1 MANLVDIFTQSS
13 GLKGETTVLSTSEDL
28 PKDKPSLFDSLLKT
42 SIEDIENSSAQ
53 NTNSKIVS
61 QNITSNLEKSP
72 LDAEV
77 IEVNTKLIDEGLD
90 SEAINL
96 DENSNSEE
104 VIKDLSKNITNELN
118 KDNTKKDE
126 IKEPTKNIQNSI
138 SSKNSLLDRLVLE
151 VKNSN
156 LEQVPKVE
164 QILSEPLEN
173 VDIVNSDKSFIKSLD
188 KVIEG
193 LKNQNNLE
201 QKLDSE
207 KIIISKDDKL
217 VEIIKEQEIL
227 IEDINGNSLKMEI
240 NSKDELKSALDEI
253 MSRLSVIEQYST
265 EKKEDEKPKEDKPKE
280 QEILIEDI
288 NGNNLQ
294 IKDDNSQNLDD
305 VTLET
310 TQNLSQIIVNSED
323 RQNIENQIET
333 SVVLKDGL
341 NFENILIV
349 EDEVAN
355 SDAIKNETV
364 KNENNLNSQNILI
377 VENEVVKTENNTK
390 VDQKLSLMDQLIQT
404 NSKKDITTKIE
415 ESATSN
421 PQSVEQINKNSKDV
435 ASNIFLAEQ
444 KNSLNNQLLF
454 NKNEAVN
461 ILKNASSIE
470 DIEKS
475 ANILDLDAN
484 NLEVE
489 QNISSESLNDLSVDE
504 KEILDRKNILNSI
517 LNEKN
522 IRSVDVRNL
531 ITNSIEAS
539 KALLEDTINIL
550 DDKILDIQPNLV
562 NSIQSRIVGAK
573 QQMASMMSDV
583 ARQMYENYKPPV
595 TVFRMNLN
603 PGDLGTISVL
613 MKQDKSSGL
622 TINMSVSNIATL
634 ELLMENQNMLRNSL
648 AKTFNDSAN
657 FNLDFSKGEGGQ
669 SQGDSS
675 SNQNQRDKR
684 DSNTQEILRLKKEN
698 KDYEEKN
705 DYM

>member
-173 VDIVNSDKSFIKSLD
+173 VDIENNDKTFIKSLD

-227 IEDINGNSLKMEI
+227 IEDINGN
-240 NSKDELKSALDEI
+240 
-253 MSRLSVIEQYST
+253 
-265 EKKEDEKPKEDKPKE
+265 
-280 QEILIEDI
+280 
-288 NGNNLQ
+288 NLQ
-294 IKDDNSQNLDD
+294 IKDDNSQNLDE

-333 SVVLKDGL
+333 STVLKDSL

-684 DSNTQEILRLKKEN
+684 DSNTQDILKLKKEN

>member
-61 QNITSNLEKSP
+61 QNITSNLEKSS

-77 IEVNTKLIDEGLD
+77 VEVNTKLIDEGLD
-90 SEAINL
+90 SQAINL

-207 KIIISKDDKL
+207 KIIISQDDKL
-217 VEIIKEQEIL
+217 VEII
-227 IEDINGNSLKMEI
+227 
-240 NSKDELKSALDEI
+240 
-253 MSRLSVIEQYST
+253 
-265 EKKEDEKPKEDKPKE
+265 KE

-294 IKDDNSQNLDD
+294 IKDDNSQNLDE

-333 SVVLKDGL
+333 STVLKDSL

-421 PQSVEQINKNSKDV
+421 PQSVEQINKNSKEV

-657 FNLDFSKGEGGQ
+657 FNLDFSKGEDGQ

-684 DSNTQEILRLKKEN
+684 DSNTQDILKLKKEN

>member
-90 SEAINL
+90 SQAINL

-138 SSKNSLLDRLVLE
+138 SSNNSLLDRLALE

-164 QILSEPLEN
+164 QILSEPLKNLEN
-173 VDIVNSDKSFIKSLD
+173 VDIENNDKTFIKSLD

-193 LKNQNNLE
+193 LKSQNNSE
-201 QKLDSE
+201 EKLDSE
-207 KIIISKDDKL
+207 KIIISQDDKL

-227 IEDINGNSLKMEI
+227 IEDINGN
-240 NSKDELKSALDEI
+240 
-253 MSRLSVIEQYST
+253 
-265 EKKEDEKPKEDKPKE
+265 
-280 QEILIEDI
+280 
-288 NGNNLQ
+288 NLQ
-294 IKDDNSQNLDD
+294 IKDENSQNLDD
-305 VTLET
+305 VNLET

-323 RQNIENQIET
+323 RQNVENQIET
-333 SVVLKDGL
+333 SIVLKDSL

-415 ESATSN
+415 ESTTSN

-522 IRSVDVRNL
+522 IRSIDVRNL

-622 TINMSVSNIATL
+622 TINMSVSNITTL

-684 DSNTQEILRLKKEN
+684 DSNTQEILKLKKEN

>member
-1 MANLVDIFTQSS
+1 MANLVDIFTQTS

-72 LDAEV
+72 LDGEV
-77 IEVNTKLIDEGLD
+77 LEIDTKLSG
-90 SEAINL
+90 EAIEFETINL

-104 VIKDLSKNITNELN
+104 VIKDLSKNVTNDLN
-118 KDNTKKDE
+118 NDNTKKDE
-126 IKEPTKNIQNSI
+126 AKEPVKNIQNSL

-156 LEQVPKVE
+156 LEQVSKGE
-164 QILSEPLEN
+164 QILSEPLKNLEN
-173 VDIVNSDKSFIKSLD
+173 VDIESNDKTFIKSLD
-188 KVIEG
+188 EVIED
-193 LKNQNNLE
+193 LKSQNNLE
-201 QKLDSE
+201 EKLDSS
-207 KIIISKDDKL
+207 KIVISKDDKS
-217 VEIIKEQEIL
+217 VEIIKEQEVL
-227 IEDINGNSLKMEI
+227 VKDINGNSL
-240 NSKDELKSALDEI
+240 
-253 MSRLSVIEQYST
+253 
-265 EKKEDEKPKEDKPKE
+265 
-280 QEILIEDI
+280 
-288 NGNNLQ
+288 Q
-294 IKDDNSQNLDD
+294 IKDENTKVVELVTSEKTQD
-305 VTLET
+305 V
-310 TQNLSQIIVNSED
+310 SQIIVN
-323 RQNIENQIET
+323 IENTQELENKIQT
-333 SVVLKDGL
+333 STILKDSL
-341 NFENILIV
+341 NSENILIV
-349 EDEVAN
+349 QDEIVN
-355 SDAIKNETV
+355 DEAIKNEV
-364 KNENNLNSQNILI
+364 IKNENKVISENVLI
-377 VENEVVKTENNTK
+377 IQDEAIKSEDVKINNNTK
-390 VDQKLSLMDQLIQT
+390 VEQKLSLMDQLIQS
-404 NSKKDITTKIE
+404 NSKKDITAKIE
-415 ESATSN
+415 EAVSLN
-421 PQSVEQINKNSKDV
+421 PQSIEQTNKNSKEL
-435 ASNIFLAEQ
+435 ASNIFLADQ

-454 NKNEAVN
+454 NKNEAIN
-461 ILKNASSIE
+461 ILKNASGIE

-475 ANILDLDAN
+475 ANILDLNAN

-489 QNISSESLNDLSVDE
+489 QNISSENLTDLSVDE

-517 LNEKN
+517 LNEKDV
-522 IRSVDVRNL
+522 RSVDVRNL

-539 KALLEDTINIL
+539 KALLEDTINIV
-550 DDKILDIQPNLV
+550 DDKVLDIQSNLV

-648 AKTFNDSAN
+648 AKTFNDNAN

-675 SNQNQRDKR
+675 SNQNQKDKR

>member
-1 MANLVDIFTQSS
+1 MANLVDIFTQTS

-42 SIEDIENSSAQ
+42 SIEDIENSSTQ

-61 QNITSNLEKSP
+61 QNSTSNLEKSP
-72 LDAEV
+72 LDGEV
-77 IEVNTKLIDEGLD
+77 LEIDTKLSG
-90 SEAINL
+90 EAIEFETINL

-104 VIKDLSKNITNELN
+104 VIKDLSKNVTNDLN
-118 KDNTKKDE
+118 NDNTKKDE
-126 IKEPTKNIQNSI
+126 AKEPVKNIQNSL

-156 LEQVPKVE
+156 LEQVSKGE
-164 QILSEPLEN
+164 QILSEPLKNLEN
-173 VDIVNSDKSFIKSLD
+173 VDIESNDKTFIKSLD
-188 KVIEG
+188 EVIED
-193 LKNQNNLE
+193 LKSQNNLE
-201 QKLDSE
+201 EKLDSS
-207 KIIISKDDKL
+207 KIVISKDDKS
-217 VEIIKEQEIL
+217 VEIIKEQEVL
-227 IEDINGNSLKMEI
+227 VKDINGNSL
-240 NSKDELKSALDEI
+240 
-253 MSRLSVIEQYST
+253 
-265 EKKEDEKPKEDKPKE
+265 
-280 QEILIEDI
+280 
-288 NGNNLQ
+288 Q
-294 IKDDNSQNLDD
+294 IKDENTKVVELVTSEKTQD
-305 VTLET
+305 V
-310 TQNLSQIIVNSED
+310 SQIIVN
-323 RQNIENQIET
+323 IENTQELENKIQT
-333 SVVLKDGL
+333 STILKDSL
-341 NFENILIV
+341 NSENILIV
-349 EDEVAN
+349 QDEIVN
-355 SDAIKNETV
+355 DEAIKNEV
-364 KNENNLNSQNILI
+364 IKNENKVISENVLI
-377 VENEVVKTENNTK
+377 IQDEAIKSEDVKINNNTK
-390 VDQKLSLMDQLIQT
+390 VEQKLSLMDQLIQT

-415 ESATSN
+415 EAVSLN
-421 PQSVEQINKNSKDV
+421 PQSIEQTNKNSKEL
-435 ASNIFLAEQ
+435 ASNIFLADQ

-454 NKNEAVN
+454 NKNEAIN
-461 ILKNASSIE
+461 ILKNASGIE

-475 ANILDLDAN
+475 ANILDLNAN

-517 LNEKN
+517 LNEKDV
-522 IRSVDVRNL
+522 RSVDVRNL

-539 KALLEDTINIL
+539 KALLEDTINIV
-550 DDKILDIQPNLV
+550 DDKVLDIQPNLV

-648 AKTFNDSAN
+648 AKTFNDNAN

-675 SNQNQRDKR
+675 SNQNQKDKR

>member
-104 VIKDLSKNITNELN
+104 VIKDLSKNITNELS

-227 IEDINGNSLKMEI
+227 IEDIS
-240 NSKDELKSALDEI
+240 
-253 MSRLSVIEQYST
+253 
-265 EKKEDEKPKEDKPKE
+265 
-280 QEILIEDI
+280 
-288 NGNNLQ
+288 GNNLQ
-294 IKDDNSQNLDD
+294 IKDENIQNLDD
-305 VTLET
+305 VNLET

-323 RQNIENQIET
+323 RQNVENQIET
-333 SVVLKDGL
+333 SIVLKDSL

-461 ILKNASSIE
+461 ILKNASTIE

>member
-61 QNITSNLEKSP
+61 QNIASNLEKSS

-90 SEAINL
+90 SQAINL
-96 DENSNSEE
+96 DENSNTNSEE

-173 VDIVNSDKSFIKSLD
+173 VDILSSDKSFIKSLD

-207 KIIISKDDKL
+207 KIIISQDDKL

-227 IEDINGNSLKMEI
+227 IEDINGN
-240 NSKDELKSALDEI
+240 
-253 MSRLSVIEQYST
+253 
-265 EKKEDEKPKEDKPKE
+265 
-280 QEILIEDI
+280 
-288 NGNNLQ
+288 NLQ
-294 IKDDNSQNLDD
+294 IKDENSQNLDD
-305 VTLET
+305 LTLET

-333 SVVLKDGL
+333 STVLKDSL

-349 EDEVAN
+349 EDEVVK
-355 SDAIKNETV
+355 SDVIKNETV

-421 PQSVEQINKNSKDV
+421 PQSVEQINKNSKEV

-444 KNSLNNQLLF
+444 KNILNNQLLF

-684 DSNTQEILRLKKEN
+684 DSNTQEILKLKKEN

>member
-13 GLKGETTVLSTSEDL
+13 GLKGEATVLSTSEDL

-61 QNITSNLEKSP
+61 QNITSNLEKSS

-227 IEDINGNSLKMEI
+227 IEDINGN
-240 NSKDELKSALDEI
+240 
-253 MSRLSVIEQYST
+253 
-265 EKKEDEKPKEDKPKE
+265 
-280 QEILIEDI
+280 
-288 NGNNLQ
+288 NLQ
-294 IKDDNSQNLDD
+294 IKDENSQNLDD
-305 VTLET
+305 LTLET

-333 SVVLKDGL
+333 STVLKDSL

-415 ESATSN
+415 ESTTSN

-684 DSNTQEILRLKKEN
+684 DSNTQEILKLKKEN

>member
-61 QNITSNLEKSP
+61 QNITSNLEKSS

-207 KIIISKDDKL
+207 KIIISQDDKL

-227 IEDINGNSLKMEI
+227 IEDINGN
-240 NSKDELKSALDEI
+240 
-253 MSRLSVIEQYST
+253 
-265 EKKEDEKPKEDKPKE
+265 
-280 QEILIEDI
+280 
-288 NGNNLQ
+288 NLQ
-294 IKDDNSQNLDD
+294 IKDENSQNLDD

-333 SVVLKDGL
+333 STVLKDSL

-684 DSNTQEILRLKKEN
+684 DSNTQEILKLKKEN

>member
-1 MANLVDIFTQSS
+1 MANLVDIFTQTS

-42 SIEDIENSSAQ
+42 SIEDIENSSTQ

-61 QNITSNLEKSP
+61 QNSTSNLEKSP
-72 LDAEV
+72 LDGEV
-77 IEVNTKLIDEGLD
+77 LEIDTKLSG
-90 SEAINL
+90 EAIEFETINL

-104 VIKDLSKNITNELN
+104 VIKDLSKNVTNDLN
-118 KDNTKKDE
+118 NDNTKKDE
-126 IKEPTKNIQNSI
+126 AKEPVKNIQNSL

-156 LEQVPKVE
+156 LEQVSKGE
-164 QILSEPLEN
+164 QILSEPLKNLEN
-173 VDIVNSDKSFIKSLD
+173 VDIESNDKTFIKSLD
-188 KVIEG
+188 EVIED
-193 LKNQNNLE
+193 LKSQNNLE
-201 QKLDSE
+201 EKLDSS
-207 KIIISKDDKL
+207 KIVISKDDKS
-217 VEIIKEQEIL
+217 VEIIKEQEVL
-227 IEDINGNSLKMEI
+227 VKDINGNSL
-240 NSKDELKSALDEI
+240 
-253 MSRLSVIEQYST
+253 
-265 EKKEDEKPKEDKPKE
+265 
-280 QEILIEDI
+280 
-288 NGNNLQ
+288 Q
-294 IKDDNSQNLDD
+294 IKDENTKVVELVTSEKTQD
-305 VTLET
+305 V
-310 TQNLSQIIVNSED
+310 SQIIVN
-323 RQNIENQIET
+323 IENTQELENKIQT
-333 SVVLKDGL
+333 STILKDSL
-341 NFENILIV
+341 NSENILIV
-349 EDEVAN
+349 QDEIVN
-355 SDAIKNETV
+355 DEAIKNEV
-364 KNENNLNSQNILI
+364 IKNENKVISENVLI
-377 VENEVVKTENNTK
+377 IQDEAIKSEDVKINNNTK
-390 VDQKLSLMDQLIQT
+390 VEQKLSLMDQLIQS
-404 NSKKDITTKIE
+404 NSKKDITAKIE
-415 ESATSN
+415 EAVSLN
-421 PQSVEQINKNSKDV
+421 PQSIEQTNKNSKEL
-435 ASNIFLAEQ
+435 ASNIFLADQ

-454 NKNEAVN
+454 NKNEAIN
-461 ILKNASSIE
+461 ILKNASGIE

-475 ANILDLDAN
+475 ANILDLNAN

-489 QNISSESLNDLSVDE
+489 QNISSENLTDLSVDE

-517 LNEKN
+517 LNEKDV
-522 IRSVDVRNL
+522 RSVDVRNL

-539 KALLEDTINIL
+539 KALLEDTINIV
-550 DDKILDIQPNLV
+550 DDKVLDIQSNLV

-648 AKTFNDSAN
+648 AKTFNDNAN
-657 FNLDFSKGEGGQ
+657 FNLDFSKREGGQ

-675 SNQNQRDKR
+675 SNQNQKDKR

>member
-1 MANLVDIFTQSS
+1 MANLVDIFTQTS
-13 GLKGETTVLSTSEDL
+13 GLKGEATVLSTSEDL

-138 SSKNSLLDRLVLE
+138 SSKNPLLDRLVLE

-156 LEQVPKVE
+156 LEQVPK
-164 QILSEPLEN
+164 
-173 VDIVNSDKSFIKSLD
+173 
-188 KVIEG
+188 
-193 LKNQNNLE
+193 
-201 QKLDSE
+201 
-207 KIIISKDDKL
+207 DDKL

-227 IEDINGNSLKMEI
+227 
-240 NSKDELKSALDEI
+240 
-253 MSRLSVIEQYST
+253 V
-265 EKKEDEKPKEDKPKE
+265 
-280 QEILIEDI
+280 EDI

-294 IKDDNSQNLDD
+294 IKDDNSQNLDE

-333 SVVLKDGL
+333 STVLKDSL

-684 DSNTQEILRLKKEN
+684 DSNTQEILRLKEEN

>member
-90 SEAINL
+90 SQAINL

-126 IKEPTKNIQNSI
+126 IKEPTKNIQNSMSI
-138 SSKNSLLDRLVLE
+138 KNSLLDRLVLE

-207 KIIISKDDKL
+207 KIIISQDDKL

-227 IEDINGNSLKMEI
+227 IEDINGN
-240 NSKDELKSALDEI
+240 
-253 MSRLSVIEQYST
+253 
-265 EKKEDEKPKEDKPKE
+265 
-280 QEILIEDI
+280 
-288 NGNNLQ
+288 NLQ
-294 IKDDNSQNLDD
+294 IKDENSQNLDD
-305 VTLET
+305 VNLET

-333 SVVLKDGL
+333 STVLKDSL

-349 EDEVAN
+349 ENEVVN

-461 ILKNASSIE
+461 ILKNASTIE

>member
-1 MANLVDIFTQSS
+1 MANLVDIFTQTS

-42 SIEDIENSSAQ
+42 SIEDIENSSTQ

-61 QNITSNLEKSP
+61 QNSTSNLEKSP
-72 LDAEV
+72 LDGEV
-77 IEVNTKLIDEGLD
+77 LEIDTKLSG
-90 SEAINL
+90 EAIEFETINL

-104 VIKDLSKNITNELN
+104 VIKDLSKNVTNDLN
-118 KDNTKKDE
+118 NDNTKKDE
-126 IKEPTKNIQNSI
+126 AKEPVKNIQNSL

-156 LEQVPKVE
+156 LEQVSKGE
-164 QILSEPLEN
+164 QILSEPLKNLEN
-173 VDIVNSDKSFIKSLD
+173 VDIESNDKTFIKSLD
-188 KVIEG
+188 EVIED
-193 LKNQNNLE
+193 LKSQNNLE
-201 QKLDSE
+201 EKLDSE
-207 KIIISKDDKL
+207 KIIISKDDKS
-217 VEIIKEQEIL
+217 VEIIKEQEVL
-227 IEDINGNSLKMEI
+227 AKDINGNSL
-240 NSKDELKSALDEI
+240 
-253 MSRLSVIEQYST
+253 
-265 EKKEDEKPKEDKPKE
+265 
-280 QEILIEDI
+280 
-288 NGNNLQ
+288 Q
-294 IKDDNSQNLDD
+294 IKDENTKVVELVTSEKTQD
-305 VTLET
+305 V
-310 TQNLSQIIVNSED
+310 SQIIVN
-323 RQNIENQIET
+323 IENTQELENKIQT
-333 SVVLKDGL
+333 STILKDSL
-341 NFENILIV
+341 NSENILIV
-349 EDEVAN
+349 QDEIVN
-355 SDAIKNETV
+355 DEAIKNEV
-364 KNENNLNSQNILI
+364 IKNENKVISENVLI
-377 VENEVVKTENNTK
+377 IQDEAIKSEDVKINNNTK
-390 VDQKLSLMDQLIQT
+390 VEQKLSLMDQLIQT

-415 ESATSN
+415 EAVSLN
-421 PQSVEQINKNSKDV
+421 PQSIEQTNKNSTDV

-475 ANILDLDAN
+475 ANILDLNAN

-517 LNEKN
+517 LNEKDV
-522 IRSVDVRNL
+522 RSVDVRNL

-539 KALLEDTINIL
+539 KALLEDTINIV
-550 DDKILDIQPNLV
+550 DDKVLDIQSNLV

-675 SNQNQRDKR
+675 SNQNQKDKR

>member
-61 QNITSNLEKSP
+61 QNITSNLEKSS

-104 VIKDLSKNITNELN
+104 VIKDLSKNITNELS

-227 IEDINGNSLKMEI
+227 IEDINGN
-240 NSKDELKSALDEI
+240 
-253 MSRLSVIEQYST
+253 
-265 EKKEDEKPKEDKPKE
+265 
-280 QEILIEDI
+280 
-288 NGNNLQ
+288 NLQ
-294 IKDDNSQNLDD
+294 IKDENSQNLDD
-305 VTLET
+305 VNLET

-333 SVVLKDGL
+333 STVLKDSL

-684 DSNTQEILRLKKEN
+684 DSNTQEILKLKKEN

>member
-1 MANLVDIFTQSS
+1 MANLVDIFTQTS

-72 LDAEV
+72 LDGEV
-77 IEVNTKLIDEGLD
+77 LEIDTKLSG
-90 SEAINL
+90 EAIEFETINL

-104 VIKDLSKNITNELN
+104 VIKDLSKNVTNDLN
-118 KDNTKKDE
+118 NDNTKKDE
-126 IKEPTKNIQNSI
+126 AKEPVKNIQNSL

-156 LEQVPKVE
+156 LEQVSKGE
-164 QILSEPLEN
+164 QILSEPLKNLEN
-173 VDIVNSDKSFIKSLD
+173 VDIESNDKTFIKSLD
-188 KVIEG
+188 EVIED
-193 LKNQNNLE
+193 LKSQNNLE
-201 QKLDSE
+201 EKLDSS
-207 KIIISKDDKL
+207 KIVISKDDKS
-217 VEIIKEQEIL
+217 VEIIKEQEVL
-227 IEDINGNSLKMEI
+227 VKDINGNSL
-240 NSKDELKSALDEI
+240 
-253 MSRLSVIEQYST
+253 
-265 EKKEDEKPKEDKPKE
+265 
-280 QEILIEDI
+280 
-288 NGNNLQ
+288 Q
-294 IKDDNSQNLDD
+294 IKDENTKVVELVTSEKTQD
-305 VTLET
+305 V
-310 TQNLSQIIVNSED
+310 SQIIVN
-323 RQNIENQIET
+323 IENTQELENKIQT
-333 SVVLKDGL
+333 STILKDSL
-341 NFENILIV
+341 NSENILIV
-349 EDEVAN
+349 QDEIVN
-355 SDAIKNETV
+355 DEAIKNEV
-364 KNENNLNSQNILI
+364 IKNENKVISENVLI
-377 VENEVVKTENNTK
+377 IQDEAIKSEDVKINNNTK
-390 VDQKLSLMDQLIQT
+390 VEQKLSLMDQLIQS
-404 NSKKDITTKIE
+404 NSKKDITAKIE
-415 ESATSN
+415 EAVSLN
-421 PQSVEQINKNSKDV
+421 PQSIEQTNKNSKEL
-435 ASNIFLAEQ
+435 ASNIFLADQ

-454 NKNEAVN
+454 NKNEAIN
-461 ILKNASSIE
+461 ILKNASGIE

-475 ANILDLDAN
+475 ANILDLNAN

-489 QNISSESLNDLSVDE
+489 QNISSENLTDLSVDE

-517 LNEKN
+517 LNEKDV
-522 IRSVDVRNL
+522 RSVDVRNL

-550 DDKILDIQPNLV
+550 DDKILDIQPNLL

-648 AKTFNDSAN
+648 AKTFNDNAN
-657 FNLDFSKGEGGQ
+657 FNLDFSKGEGCQ

-684 DSNTQEILRLKKEN
+684 DSNTQEILKLKKEN

>member
-227 IEDINGNSLKMEI
+227 IEDINGN
-240 NSKDELKSALDEI
+240 
-253 MSRLSVIEQYST
+253 
-265 EKKEDEKPKEDKPKE
+265 
-280 QEILIEDI
+280 
-288 NGNNLQ
+288 NLQ
-294 IKDDNSQNLDD
+294 IKDENSQNLDD

-323 RQNIENQIET
+323 IQNVENQIET
-333 SVVLKDGL
+333 STVLKDSL

-461 ILKNASSIE
+461 ILKNASTIE

-684 DSNTQEILRLKKEN
+684 DSNTQDILKLKKEN

>member
-42 SIEDIENSSAQ
+42 SIEDIENSSVQ

-61 QNITSNLEKSP
+61 QNITSNLEKSS
-72 LDAEV
+72 LDGEV
-77 IEVNTKLIDEGLD
+77 IEVNTKLIDEALD
-90 SEAINL
+90 SEAITS
-96 DENSNSEE
+96 DENLNSEE
-104 VIKDLSKNITNELN
+104 FIKDLSKNVTNELN
-118 KDNTKKDE
+118 IDNTKKDE
-126 IKEPTKNIQNSI
+126 IEEPTKNIQNSI

-164 QILSEPLEN
+164 QILSEPLGN
-173 VDIVNSDKSFIKSLD
+173 ADILSTDKSFIKSLD

-227 IEDINGNSLKMEI
+227 IEDINGN
-240 NSKDELKSALDEI
+240 
-253 MSRLSVIEQYST
+253 
-265 EKKEDEKPKEDKPKE
+265 
-280 QEILIEDI
+280 
-288 NGNNLQ
+288 NLQ
-294 IKDDNSQNLDD
+294 IKDENSQNLDD

-310 TQNLSQIIVNSED
+310 AQNLSQIIVNSED

-333 SVVLKDGL
+333 STVLKDGL

-364 KNENNLNSQNILI
+364 KKENSLNSENILI

-421 PQSVEQINKNSKDV
+421 PQSVEQINKNSKEV

-489 QNISSESLNDLSVDE
+489 QNISSESLNDLSIDE
-504 KEILDRKNILNSI
+504 KEILDRKNMLNSI

-550 DDKILDIQPNLV
+550 DDKILDIQPNFV

-613 MKQDKSSGL
+613 IKQDKSSGL

>member
-42 SIEDIENSSAQ
+42 SIEDIENSSTQ

-61 QNITSNLEKSP
+61 QNSTSNLEKSP
-72 LDAEV
+72 LDGEV
-77 IEVNTKLIDEGLD
+77 LEIDTKLSG
-90 SEAINL
+90 EAIEFETINL

-104 VIKDLSKNITNELN
+104 VIKDLSKNVTNDLN
-118 KDNTKKDE
+118 NDNTKKDE
-126 IKEPTKNIQNSI
+126 AKEPVKNIQNSL

-156 LEQVPKVE
+156 LEQVSKGE
-164 QILSEPLEN
+164 QILSEPLKNLEN
-173 VDIVNSDKSFIKSLD
+173 VDIESNDKTFIKSLD
-188 KVIEG
+188 EVIED
-193 LKNQNNLE
+193 LKSQNNLE
-201 QKLDSE
+201 EKLDSE
-207 KIIISKDDKL
+207 KIIISKDDKS
-217 VEIIKEQEIL
+217 VEIIKEQEVL
-227 IEDINGNSLKMEI
+227 VK
-240 NSKDELKSALDEI
+240 
-253 MSRLSVIEQYST
+253 
-265 EKKEDEKPKEDKPKE
+265 
-280 QEILIEDI
+280 DI

-294 IKDDNSQNLDD
+294 IKDENSQNLDD

-310 TQNLSQIIVNSED
+310 TQNLSQIVVNSED

-333 SVVLKDGL
+333 STVLKDSL

-355 SDAIKNETV
+355 SDAIKNEV
-364 KNENNLNSQNILI
+364 IKNENKVISENVLI
-377 VENEVVKTENNTK
+377 IQDEAIKSEDVKINNNTK

-415 ESATSN
+415 ESDTSN

-475 ANILDLDAN
+475 ANILDLDVN

-517 LNEKN
+517 LNEKDV
-522 IRSVDVRNL
+522 RSVDVRNL

>member
-1 MANLVDIFTQSS
+1 MANLVDIFTQTS

-42 SIEDIENSSAQ
+42 SIEDIENSSTQ

-61 QNITSNLEKSP
+61 QNSTSNLEKSP
-72 LDAEV
+72 LDGEV
-77 IEVNTKLIDEGLD
+77 LEIDTKLSG
-90 SEAINL
+90 EAIEFETINL

-104 VIKDLSKNITNELN
+104 VIKDLSKNVTNDLN
-118 KDNTKKDE
+118 NDNTKKDE
-126 IKEPTKNIQNSI
+126 AKEPVKNIQNSL

-156 LEQVPKVE
+156 LEQVSKGE
-164 QILSEPLEN
+164 QILSEPLKNLEN
-173 VDIVNSDKSFIKSLD
+173 VDIESNDKTFIKSLD
-188 KVIEG
+188 EVIED
-193 LKNQNNLE
+193 LKSQNNLE
-201 QKLDSE
+201 EKLDSS
-207 KIIISKDDKL
+207 KIVISKDDKS
-217 VEIIKEQEIL
+217 VEIIKEQEVL
-227 IEDINGNSLKMEI
+227 VKDINGNSL
-240 NSKDELKSALDEI
+240 
-253 MSRLSVIEQYST
+253 
-265 EKKEDEKPKEDKPKE
+265 
-280 QEILIEDI
+280 
-288 NGNNLQ
+288 Q
-294 IKDDNSQNLDD
+294 IKDENTKVVELVTSEKTQD
-305 VTLET
+305 V
-310 TQNLSQIIVNSED
+310 SQIIVN
-323 RQNIENQIET
+323 IENTQELENKIQT
-333 SVVLKDGL
+333 STILKDSL
-341 NFENILIV
+341 NSENILIV
-349 EDEVAN
+349 QDEIVN
-355 SDAIKNETV
+355 DEAIKNEV
-364 KNENNLNSQNILI
+364 IKNENKVISENVLI
-377 VENEVVKTENNTK
+377 IQDEAIKSEDVKINNNTK
-390 VDQKLSLMDQLIQT
+390 VEQKLSLMDQLIQS
-404 NSKKDITTKIE
+404 NSKKDITAKIE
-415 ESATSN
+415 EAVSLN
-421 PQSVEQINKNSKDV
+421 PQSIEQTNKNSKEL
-435 ASNIFLAEQ
+435 ASNIFLADQ

-517 LNEKN
+517 LNEKDV
-522 IRSVDVRNL
+522 RSVDVRNL

-539 KALLEDTINIL
+539 KALLEDTINIV
-550 DDKILDIQPNLV
+550 DDKVLDIQSNLV

-648 AKTFNDSAN
+648 AKTFNDNAN

-675 SNQNQRDKR
+675 SNQNQKDKR

>member
-1 MANLVDIFTQSS
+1 MANLVDIFTQTS

-42 SIEDIENSSAQ
+42 SIEDIENSSTQ

-61 QNITSNLEKSP
+61 QNSTSNLEKSP
-72 LDAEV
+72 LDGEV
-77 IEVNTKLIDEGLD
+77 LEIDTKLSG
-90 SEAINL
+90 EAIEFETINL

-104 VIKDLSKNITNELN
+104 VIKDLSKNVTNDLN
-118 KDNTKKDE
+118 NDNTKKDE
-126 IKEPTKNIQNSI
+126 AKEPVKNIQNSL

-156 LEQVPKVE
+156 LEQVSKGE
-164 QILSEPLEN
+164 QILSEPLKNLEN
-173 VDIVNSDKSFIKSLD
+173 VDIESNDKTFIKSLD
-188 KVIEG
+188 EVIED
-193 LKNQNNLE
+193 LKSQNNLE
-201 QKLDSE
+201 EKLDSS
-207 KIIISKDDKL
+207 KIVISKDDKS
-217 VEIIKEQEIL
+217 VEIIKEQEVL
-227 IEDINGNSLKMEI
+227 VKDINGNSL
-240 NSKDELKSALDEI
+240 
-253 MSRLSVIEQYST
+253 
-265 EKKEDEKPKEDKPKE
+265 
-280 QEILIEDI
+280 
-288 NGNNLQ
+288 Q
-294 IKDDNSQNLDD
+294 IKDENTKVVELVTSEKTQD
-305 VTLET
+305 V
-310 TQNLSQIIVNSED
+310 SQIIVN
-323 RQNIENQIET
+323 IENTQELENKIQT
-333 SVVLKDGL
+333 STILKDSL
-341 NFENILIV
+341 NSENILIV
-349 EDEVAN
+349 QDEIVN
-355 SDAIKNETV
+355 DEAIKNEV
-364 KNENNLNSQNILI
+364 IKNENKVISENVLI
-377 VENEVVKTENNTK
+377 IQDEAIKSEDVKINNNTK
-390 VDQKLSLMDQLIQT
+390 VEQKLSLMDQLIQT

-415 ESATSN
+415 EAVSLN
-421 PQSVEQINKNSKDV
+421 PQSIEQTNKNSKEL
-435 ASNIFLAEQ
+435 ASNIFLADQ

-517 LNEKN
+517 LNEKDV
-522 IRSVDVRNL
+522 RSVDVRNL

-539 KALLEDTINIL
+539 KALLEDTINIV
-550 DDKILDIQPNLV
+550 DDKVLDIQPNLV

>member
-156 LEQVPKVE
+156 LEQVSKGE
-164 QILSEPLEN
+164 QILSEPLKNLEN
-173 VDIVNSDKSFIKSLD
+173 VDIESNDKTFIKSLD

-193 LKNQNNLE
+193 LKSQNNSE
-201 QKLDSE
+201 EKLDNS
-207 KIIISKDDKL
+207 KIVISKDDKL

-227 IEDINGNSLKMEI
+227 
-240 NSKDELKSALDEI
+240 
-253 MSRLSVIEQYST
+253 V
-265 EKKEDEKPKEDKPKE
+265 
-280 QEILIEDI
+280 EDI

-294 IKDDNSQNLDD
+294 IKDENSQNFDD

-333 SVVLKDGL
+333 STVLKDSL

-377 VENEVVKTENNTK
+377 VENEVIKTENNTK
-390 VDQKLSLMDQLIQT
+390 VDQKSSLMDQLIQT
-404 NSKKDITTKIE
+404 NSKKDITAKIE
-415 ESATSN
+415 EAVSLN
-421 PQSVEQINKNSKDV
+421 PQSIEQTNKNSKEL
-435 ASNIFLAEQ
+435 ASNIFLADQ

-550 DDKILDIQPNLV
+550 DDKILDIQPHLV

-573 QQMASMMSDV
+573 QQMASMMSAV

-657 FNLDFSKGEGGQ
+657 FNLDFSKWEGGQ

-684 DSNTQEILRLKKEN
+684 DSNTQEILKLKKEN

>member
-173 VDIVNSDKSFIKSLD
+173 VDILSTDKSFIKSLD

-227 IEDINGNSLKMEI
+227 IEDINGN
-240 NSKDELKSALDEI
+240 
-253 MSRLSVIEQYST
+253 
-265 EKKEDEKPKEDKPKE
+265 
-280 QEILIEDI
+280 
-288 NGNNLQ
+288 NLQ
-294 IKDDNSQNLDD
+294 IKDENSQNLDD

-323 RQNIENQIET
+323 IQNVENQIET
-333 SVVLKDGL
+333 SVVLKDSL

-461 ILKNASSIE
+461 ILKNASTIE

-684 DSNTQEILRLKKEN
+684 DSNTQDILKLKKEN

>member
-1 MANLVDIFTQSS
+1 MANLVDIFTQTS

-42 SIEDIENSSAQ
+42 SIEDIENSSTQ

-61 QNITSNLEKSP
+61 QNSTSNLEKSP
-72 LDAEV
+72 LDGEV
-77 IEVNTKLIDEGLD
+77 LEIDTKLSG
-90 SEAINL
+90 EAIEFETINL

-104 VIKDLSKNITNELN
+104 VIKDLSKNVTNDLN
-118 KDNTKKDE
+118 NDNTKKDE
-126 IKEPTKNIQNSI
+126 AKEPVKNIQNSL

-156 LEQVPKVE
+156 LEQVSKGE
-164 QILSEPLEN
+164 QILSEPLKNLEN
-173 VDIVNSDKSFIKSLD
+173 VDIESNDKTFIKSLD
-188 KVIEG
+188 EVIED
-193 LKNQNNLE
+193 LKSQNNLE
-201 QKLDSE
+201 EKLDSS
-207 KIIISKDDKL
+207 KIVISKDDKS
-217 VEIIKEQEIL
+217 VEIIKEQEVL
-227 IEDINGNSLKMEI
+227 VKDINGNSL
-240 NSKDELKSALDEI
+240 
-253 MSRLSVIEQYST
+253 
-265 EKKEDEKPKEDKPKE
+265 
-280 QEILIEDI
+280 
-288 NGNNLQ
+288 Q
-294 IKDDNSQNLDD
+294 IKDENTKVVELVTSEKTQD
-305 VTLET
+305 V
-310 TQNLSQIIVNSED
+310 SQIIVN
-323 RQNIENQIET
+323 IENTQELENKIQT
-333 SVVLKDGL
+333 STILKDSL
-341 NFENILIV
+341 NSENILIV
-349 EDEVAN
+349 QDEIVN
-355 SDAIKNETV
+355 DEAIKNEV
-364 KNENNLNSQNILI
+364 IKNENKVISENVLI
-377 VENEVVKTENNTK
+377 IQDEAIKSEDVKINNNTK
-390 VDQKLSLMDQLIQT
+390 VEQKLSLMDQLIQT

-415 ESATSN
+415 EAVSLN
-421 PQSVEQINKNSKDV
+421 PQSIEQTNKNSKEL
-435 ASNIFLAEQ
+435 ASNIFLADQ

-454 NKNEAVN
+454 NKNEAIN
-461 ILKNASSIE
+461 ILKNASGIE

-475 ANILDLDAN
+475 ANILDLNAN

-489 QNISSESLNDLSVDE
+489 QNISSENLTDLSVDE

-517 LNEKN
+517 LNEKDV
-522 IRSVDVRNL
+522 RSVDVRNL

-550 DDKILDIQPNLV
+550 DDKVLDIQPNLV

-675 SNQNQRDKR
+675 SNQNQKDKR

>member
-227 IEDINGNSLKMEI
+227 IEDINGN
-240 NSKDELKSALDEI
+240 
-253 MSRLSVIEQYST
+253 
-265 EKKEDEKPKEDKPKE
+265 
-280 QEILIEDI
+280 
-288 NGNNLQ
+288 NLQ
-294 IKDDNSQNLDD
+294 IKDENSQNLDD

-333 SVVLKDGL
+333 STVLKDSL

-461 ILKNASSIE
+461 ILKNASTIE

>member
-227 IEDINGNSLKMEI
+227 IEDINGN
-240 NSKDELKSALDEI
+240 
-253 MSRLSVIEQYST
+253 
-265 EKKEDEKPKEDKPKE
+265 
-280 QEILIEDI
+280 
-288 NGNNLQ
+288 NLQ
-294 IKDDNSQNLDD
+294 IKDENSQNLDE

-333 SVVLKDGL
+333 STVLKDSL

-461 ILKNASSIE
+461 ILKNASTIE

-657 FNLDFSKGEGGQ
+657 FKLDFSKGEGGQ

-684 DSNTQEILRLKKEN
+684 DSNTQEILKLKKEN

>member
-1 MANLVDIFTQSS
+1 MANLVDIFTQTS

-42 SIEDIENSSAQ
+42 SIEDIENSSTQ

-61 QNITSNLEKSP
+61 QNSTSNSEKSP
-72 LDAEV
+72 LDGEV
-77 IEVNTKLIDEGLD
+77 LEIDTKLSG
-90 SEAINL
+90 EAIEFETINL

-104 VIKDLSKNITNELN
+104 VIKDLSKNVTNDLN
-118 KDNTKKDE
+118 NDNTKKDE
-126 IKEPTKNIQNSI
+126 AKEPVKNIQNSL

-156 LEQVPKVE
+156 LEQVSKGE
-164 QILSEPLEN
+164 QILSEPLKNLEN
-173 VDIVNSDKSFIKSLD
+173 VDIESNDKTFIKSLD
-188 KVIEG
+188 EVIE
-193 LKNQNNLE
+193 NTQELE
-201 QKLDSE
+201 N
-207 KIIISKDDKL
+207 KI
-217 VEIIKEQEIL
+217 QT
-227 IEDINGNSLKMEI
+227 
-240 NSKDELKSALDEI
+240 
-253 MSRLSVIEQYST
+253 ST
-265 EKKEDEKPKEDKPKE
+265 
-280 QEILIEDI
+280 I
-288 NGNNLQ
+288 
-294 IKDDNSQNLDD
+294 
-305 VTLET
+305 
-310 TQNLSQIIVNSED
+310 
-323 RQNIENQIET
+323 
-333 SVVLKDGL
+333 LKDSL
-341 NFENILIV
+341 NSENILIV
-349 EDEVAN
+349 QDEIVN
-355 SDAIKNETV
+355 DEAIKNEV
-364 KNENNLNSQNILI
+364 IKNENKVISENVLI
-377 VENEVVKTENNTK
+377 IQDEAIKSEDVKINNNTK
-390 VDQKLSLMDQLIQT
+390 VEQKLSLMDQLIQS
-404 NSKKDITTKIE
+404 NSKKDITAKIE
-415 ESATSN
+415 EAVSLN
-421 PQSVEQINKNSKDV
+421 PQSIEQTNKNSKEL
-435 ASNIFLAEQ
+435 ASNIFLADQ

-517 LNEKN
+517 LNEKDV
-522 IRSVDVRNL
+522 RSVDVRNL

-539 KALLEDTINIL
+539 KALLEDTINIV
-550 DDKILDIQPNLV
+550 DDKVLDIQSNLV

-648 AKTFNDSAN
+648 AKTFNDNAN

-675 SNQNQRDKR
+675 SNQNQKDKR

>member
-13 GLKGETTVLSTSEDL
+13 GLKGETIVLSTSEDL

-77 IEVNTKLIDEGLD
+77 IEVNTKLIDEAID

-96 DENSNSEE
+96 DENSNTNSEE
-104 VIKDLSKNITNELN
+104 VIKDLSKNVTNELS

-207 KIIISKDDKL
+207 KIIISQDDKL

-227 IEDINGNSLKMEI
+227 IEDINGN
-240 NSKDELKSALDEI
+240 
-253 MSRLSVIEQYST
+253 
-265 EKKEDEKPKEDKPKE
+265 
-280 QEILIEDI
+280 
-288 NGNNLQ
+288 NLQ
-294 IKDDNSQNLDD
+294 IKDENIQNLDD

-310 TQNLSQIIVNSED
+310 TQNLSQIILNSED
-323 RQNIENQIET
+323 IENQIET
-333 SVVLKDGL
+333 STVLKDGL

-364 KNENNLNSQNILI
+364 KNENKLNSENILI

-522 IRSVDVRNL
+522 IRSLDVRNL

-669 SQGDSS
+669 NQGDSS

>member
-53 NTNSKIVS
+53 NTNLKIVS
-61 QNITSNLEKSP
+61 QNITSNLEKSS

-193 LKNQNNLE
+193 LKNQNNSE
-201 QKLDSE
+201 EKLDNS
-207 KIIISKDDKL
+207 KIVISKDDKL

-227 IEDINGNSLKMEI
+227 IEDINGN
-240 NSKDELKSALDEI
+240 
-253 MSRLSVIEQYST
+253 
-265 EKKEDEKPKEDKPKE
+265 
-280 QEILIEDI
+280 
-288 NGNNLQ
+288 NLQ
-294 IKDDNSQNLDD
+294 IKDENSQNLDE

-310 TQNLSQIIVNSED
+310 TQNLSQIIVNSGD

-333 SVVLKDGL
+333 STVLKDGL

-349 EDEVAN
+349 EDEVVK

-364 KNENNLNSQNILI
+364 KTENKLNSQNILI

-404 NSKKDITTKIE
+404 NSKKDITAKIE

-421 PQSVEQINKNSKDV
+421 PQSIEQINKNSKEV

-684 DSNTQEILRLKKEN
+684 DSNTQEILKLKKEN

>member
-61 QNITSNLEKSP
+61 QNITSNLEKSS

-173 VDIVNSDKSFIKSLD
+173 VDIANSDKSFIKSLD

-227 IEDINGNSLKMEI
+227 IEDINGN
-240 NSKDELKSALDEI
+240 
-253 MSRLSVIEQYST
+253 
-265 EKKEDEKPKEDKPKE
+265 
-280 QEILIEDI
+280 
-288 NGNNLQ
+288 NLQ
-294 IKDDNSQNLDD
+294 IKDENSQNLDD

-333 SVVLKDGL
+333 STVLKDSL

-461 ILKNASSIE
+461 ILKNASTIE

-684 DSNTQEILRLKKEN
+684 DSNTQEILKLKKEN

>member
-1 MANLVDIFTQSS
+1 MANLVDIFTQTS

-42 SIEDIENSSAQ
+42 SIEDIENSSTQ

-61 QNITSNLEKSP
+61 QNSTSNLEKSP
-72 LDAEV
+72 LDGEV
-77 IEVNTKLIDEGLD
+77 LEIDTKLSG
-90 SEAINL
+90 EAIEFETINL

-104 VIKDLSKNITNELN
+104 VIKDLSKNVTNDLN
-118 KDNTKKDE
+118 NDNTKKDE
-126 IKEPTKNIQNSI
+126 AKEPVKNIQNSL

-156 LEQVPKVE
+156 LEQVSKGE
-164 QILSEPLEN
+164 QILSEPLKNLEN
-173 VDIVNSDKSFIKSLD
+173 VDIESNDKTFIKSLD
-188 KVIEG
+188 EVIED
-193 LKNQNNLE
+193 LKSQNNLE
-201 QKLDSE
+201 EKLDSS
-207 KIIISKDDKL
+207 KIVISKDDKS
-217 VEIIKEQEIL
+217 VEIIKEQEVL
-227 IEDINGNSLKMEI
+227 VKDINGNSL
-240 NSKDELKSALDEI
+240 
-253 MSRLSVIEQYST
+253 
-265 EKKEDEKPKEDKPKE
+265 
-280 QEILIEDI
+280 
-288 NGNNLQ
+288 Q
-294 IKDDNSQNLDD
+294 IKDENTKVVEL
-305 VTLET
+305 VTLEK
-310 TQNLSQIIVNSED
+310 TQDVSQIIVN
-323 RQNIENQIET
+323 IENTQELENKIQT
-333 SVVLKDGL
+333 STILKDSL
-341 NFENILIV
+341 NSENILIV
-349 EDEVAN
+349 QDEIVN
-355 SDAIKNETV
+355 DEAIKNEV
-364 KNENNLNSQNILI
+364 IKNENKVISENVLI
-377 VENEVVKTENNTK
+377 IQDEAIKSEDVKINNNTK
-390 VDQKLSLMDQLIQT
+390 VEQKLSLMDQLIQT

-415 ESATSN
+415 EAVSLN
-421 PQSVEQINKNSKDV
+421 PQSIEQTNKNSKEL
-435 ASNIFLAEQ
+435 ASNIFLADQ

-454 NKNEAVN
+454 NKNEAIN
-461 ILKNASSIE
+461 ILKNASGIE

-475 ANILDLDAN
+475 ANILDLNAN

-489 QNISSESLNDLSVDE
+489 QNISSENLTDLSVDE

-517 LNEKN
+517 LNEKDV
-522 IRSVDVRNL
+522 RSVDVRNL

-539 KALLEDTINIL
+539 KALLEDTINIV
-550 DDKILDIQPNLV
+550 DDKVLDIQPNLV

-648 AKTFNDSAN
+648 AKTFNDNAN

-675 SNQNQRDKR
+675 SNQNQKDKR

>member
-42 SIEDIENSSAQ
+42 SIEDIENSSTQ

-72 LDAEV
+72 LDGEV
-77 IEVNTKLIDEGLD
+77 LEIDTKLSG
-90 SEAINL
+90 EAIEFETINL

-104 VIKDLSKNITNELN
+104 VIKDLSKNVTNDLN
-118 KDNTKKDE
+118 NDNTKKDE
-126 IKEPTKNIQNSI
+126 AKEPVKNIQNSL

-156 LEQVPKVE
+156 LEQVSKGE
-164 QILSEPLEN
+164 QILSEPLKNLEN
-173 VDIVNSDKSFIKSLD
+173 VDIESNDKTFIKSLD
-188 KVIEG
+188 EVIED
-193 LKNQNNLE
+193 LKSQNNLE
-201 QKLDSE
+201 EKLDNS
-207 KIIISKDDKL
+207 KIVISKDDKS
-217 VEIIKEQEIL
+217 VEIIKEQEVL
-227 IEDINGNSLKMEI
+227 VKDINGNSL
-240 NSKDELKSALDEI
+240 
-253 MSRLSVIEQYST
+253 
-265 EKKEDEKPKEDKPKE
+265 
-280 QEILIEDI
+280 
-288 NGNNLQ
+288 Q
-294 IKDDNSQNLDD
+294 IKDENTKVVELVTSEKTQD
-305 VTLET
+305 V
-310 TQNLSQIIVNSED
+310 SQIIVN
-323 RQNIENQIET
+323 IENTQELENKIQT
-333 SVVLKDGL
+333 STILKDSL
-341 NFENILIV
+341 NSENILIV
-349 EDEVAN
+349 QDEIVN
-355 SDAIKNETV
+355 DEAIKNEV
-364 KNENNLNSQNILI
+364 IKNENKVISENVLI
-377 VENEVVKTENNTK
+377 IQDEAIKSEDVKINNNTK
-390 VDQKLSLMDQLIQT
+390 VEQKLSLMDQLIQS
-404 NSKKDITTKIE
+404 NSKKDITAKIE
-415 ESATSN
+415 EAVSLN
-421 PQSVEQINKNSKDV
+421 PQSIEQTNKNSKEL
-435 ASNIFLAEQ
+435 ASNIFLADQ

-461 ILKNASSIE
+461 ILKNASGIE

-475 ANILDLDAN
+475 ANILDLNAN

-489 QNISSESLNDLSVDE
+489 QNISSENLTDLSVDE

-517 LNEKN
+517 LNEKDV
-522 IRSVDVRNL
+522 RSVDVRNL

-539 KALLEDTINIL
+539 KALLEDTINIV
-550 DDKILDIQPNLV
+550 DDKVLDIQSNLV

-648 AKTFNDSAN
+648 AKTFNDNAN

-675 SNQNQRDKR
+675 SNQNQKDKR

>member
-61 QNITSNLEKSP
+61 QNITSNLEKSS

-207 KIIISKDDKL
+207 KIIISQDDKL

-227 IEDINGNSLKMEI
+227 IEDINGN
-240 NSKDELKSALDEI
+240 
-253 MSRLSVIEQYST
+253 
-265 EKKEDEKPKEDKPKE
+265 
-280 QEILIEDI
+280 
-288 NGNNLQ
+288 NLQ
-294 IKDDNSQNLDD
+294 IKDENSQNLDD
-305 VTLET
+305 LTLET

-333 SVVLKDGL
+333 STVLKDSL

-461 ILKNASSIE
+461 ILKNASTIE

-684 DSNTQEILRLKKEN
+684 DSNTQEILKLKKEN

>member
-77 IEVNTKLIDEGLD
+77 IEVNTKLIDEGLN

-227 IEDINGNSLKMEI
+227 IEDINGN
-240 NSKDELKSALDEI
+240 
-253 MSRLSVIEQYST
+253 
-265 EKKEDEKPKEDKPKE
+265 
-280 QEILIEDI
+280 
-288 NGNNLQ
+288 NLQ
-294 IKDDNSQNLDD
+294 IKDENSQNLDD

-310 TQNLSQIIVNSED
+310 TQNLSQIVVNSED
-323 RQNIENQIET
+323 IENQIET
-333 SVVLKDGL
+333 STVLKDSL

-355 SDAIKNETV
+355 SDTIKNETV

-684 DSNTQEILRLKKEN
+684 DSNTQEILKLKKEN

>member
-1 MANLVDIFTQSS
+1 MANLVDIFTQTS

-42 SIEDIENSSAQ
+42 SIEDIENSSTQ

-61 QNITSNLEKSP
+61 QNSTSNLEKSP
-72 LDAEV
+72 LDGEV
-77 IEVNTKLIDEGLD
+77 LEIDTKLSG
-90 SEAINL
+90 EAIEFETINL

-104 VIKDLSKNITNELN
+104 VIKDLSKNVTNDLN
-118 KDNTKKDE
+118 NDNTKKDE
-126 IKEPTKNIQNSI
+126 AKEPVKNIQNSL

-156 LEQVPKVE
+156 LEQVSKGE

-173 VDIVNSDKSFIKSLD
+173 VDIVNSDKTFIKSLD

-207 KIIISKDDKL
+207 KIIISKDDKS
-217 VEIIKEQEIL
+217 VEIIKEQEVL
-227 IEDINGNSLKMEI
+227 VKDINGNSL
-240 NSKDELKSALDEI
+240 
-253 MSRLSVIEQYST
+253 
-265 EKKEDEKPKEDKPKE
+265 
-280 QEILIEDI
+280 
-288 NGNNLQ
+288 Q
-294 IKDDNSQNLDD
+294 IKDENTKVVELVTSEKTQD
-305 VTLET
+305 V
-310 TQNLSQIIVNSED
+310 SQIIVN
-323 RQNIENQIET
+323 IENTQELENKIQT
-333 SVVLKDGL
+333 STILKDSL
-341 NFENILIV
+341 NSENILIV
-349 EDEVAN
+349 QDEIVN
-355 SDAIKNETV
+355 DEAIKNEV
-364 KNENNLNSQNILI
+364 IKNENKVISENVLI
-377 VENEVVKTENNTK
+377 IQDEAIKSEDVKINNNTK
-390 VDQKLSLMDQLIQT
+390 VEQKLSLMDQLIQS
-404 NSKKDITTKIE
+404 NSKKDITAKIE
-415 ESATSN
+415 EAVSLN
-421 PQSVEQINKNSKDV
+421 PQSIEQTNKNSKEL
-435 ASNIFLAEQ
+435 ASNIFLADQ

-454 NKNEAVN
+454 NKNEAIN
-461 ILKNASSIE
+461 ILKNASGIE

-475 ANILDLDAN
+475 ANILDLNAN

-489 QNISSESLNDLSVDE
+489 QNISSENLTDLSVDE

-517 LNEKN
+517 LNEKDV
-522 IRSVDVRNL
+522 RSVDVRNL

-539 KALLEDTINIL
+539 KALLEDTINIV
-550 DDKILDIQPNLV
+550 DDKVLDIQPNLV

-648 AKTFNDSAN
+648 AKTFNDNAN

-675 SNQNQRDKR
+675 SNQNQKDKR

>member
-77 IEVNTKLIDEGLD
+77 IEVNTKLIDEGFD

-227 IEDINGNSLKMEI
+227 IEDINGN
-240 NSKDELKSALDEI
+240 
-253 MSRLSVIEQYST
+253 
-265 EKKEDEKPKEDKPKE
+265 
-280 QEILIEDI
+280 
-288 NGNNLQ
+288 NLQ
-294 IKDDNSQNLDD
+294 IKDENSQNLDD
-305 VTLET
+305 LTLET

-333 SVVLKDGL
+333 STVLKDSL

-461 ILKNASSIE
+461 ILKNASTIE

-684 DSNTQEILRLKKEN
+684 DSNTQEILKLKKEN

>member
-72 LDAEV
+72 LDVEV

-207 KIIISKDDKL
+207 KIIISQDDKL

-227 IEDINGNSLKMEI
+227 IEDINGN
-240 NSKDELKSALDEI
+240 
-253 MSRLSVIEQYST
+253 
-265 EKKEDEKPKEDKPKE
+265 
-280 QEILIEDI
+280 
-288 NGNNLQ
+288 NLQ
-294 IKDDNSQNLDD
+294 IKDENSQNFDE

-333 SVVLKDGL
+333 STVLKDSL

-364 KNENNLNSQNILI
+364 KNENKLNSQNILI

-684 DSNTQEILRLKKEN
+684 DSNTQDILKLKKEN

>member
-138 SSKNSLLDRLVLE
+138 SIKNSLLDRLVLE

-227 IEDINGNSLKMEI
+227 IEDINGN
-240 NSKDELKSALDEI
+240 
-253 MSRLSVIEQYST
+253 
-265 EKKEDEKPKEDKPKE
+265 
-280 QEILIEDI
+280 
-288 NGNNLQ
+288 NLQ
-294 IKDDNSQNLDD
+294 IKDENSQNLDD

-333 SVVLKDGL
+333 STVLKDSL

-461 ILKNASSIE
+461 ILKNASTIE

>member
-90 SEAINL
+90 SQAINL

-188 KVIEG
+188 EVIED
-193 LKNQNNLE
+193 LKSQNNLE
-201 QKLDSE
+201 QKLDSD
-207 KIIISKDDKL
+207 KIIISQDDKL

-227 IEDINGNSLKMEI
+227 IEDINGN
-240 NSKDELKSALDEI
+240 
-253 MSRLSVIEQYST
+253 
-265 EKKEDEKPKEDKPKE
+265 
-280 QEILIEDI
+280 
-288 NGNNLQ
+288 NLQ
-294 IKDDNSQNLDD
+294 IKDENSQNLDD
-305 VTLET
+305 VNLET

-323 RQNIENQIET
+323 RQNVENQIET
-333 SVVLKDGL
+333 STVLKDSL

-390 VDQKLSLMDQLIQT
+390 VDQKLSLMDQLIQA

-461 ILKNASSIE
+461 ILKNASTIE

-684 DSNTQEILRLKKEN
+684 DSNTQEILKLKKEN

>member
-13 GLKGETTVLSTSEDL
+13 GLKGEATVLSTSEDL

-77 IEVNTKLIDEGLD
+77 IEVNTKLIDEGLN

-138 SSKNSLLDRLVLE
+138 TSKNSLLDRLVLE

-188 KVIEG
+188 RVIEG

-217 VEIIKEQEIL
+217 VEIMKEQEIL
-227 IEDINGNSLKMEI
+227 
-240 NSKDELKSALDEI
+240 A
-253 MSRLSVIEQYST
+253 
-265 EKKEDEKPKEDKPKE
+265 
-280 QEILIEDI
+280 EDI

-294 IKDDNSQNLDD
+294 IKDENSQNLDD

-333 SVVLKDGL
+333 STVLKDSL

-349 EDEVAN
+349 DNEVVN

-364 KNENNLNSQNILI
+364 KNENKLNSQNILI

-603 PGDLGTISVL
+603 PGNLGTISVL

>member
-1 MANLVDIFTQSS
+1 MANLVDIFTQTS

-42 SIEDIENSSAQ
+42 SIEDIENSSTQ

-61 QNITSNLEKSP
+61 QNSTSNSEKSP
-72 LDAEV
+72 LDGEV
-77 IEVNTKLIDEGLD
+77 LEIDTKLSG
-90 SEAINL
+90 EAIEFETINL

-104 VIKDLSKNITNELN
+104 VIKDLSKNVTNDLN
-118 KDNTKKDE
+118 NDNTKKDE
-126 IKEPTKNIQNSI
+126 AKEPVKNIQNSL

-156 LEQVPKVE
+156 LEQVSKGE
-164 QILSEPLEN
+164 QILSEPLKNLEN
-173 VDIVNSDKSFIKSLD
+173 VDIESNDKTFIKSLD
-188 KVIEG
+188 EVIED
-193 LKNQNNLE
+193 LKSQNNLE
-201 QKLDSE
+201 EKLDSS
-207 KIIISKDDKL
+207 KIVISKDDKS
-217 VEIIKEQEIL
+217 VEIIKEQEVL
-227 IEDINGNSLKMEI
+227 VKDINGNSL
-240 NSKDELKSALDEI
+240 
-253 MSRLSVIEQYST
+253 
-265 EKKEDEKPKEDKPKE
+265 
-280 QEILIEDI
+280 
-288 NGNNLQ
+288 Q
-294 IKDDNSQNLDD
+294 IKDENTKVVELVTSEKTQD
-305 VTLET
+305 V
-310 TQNLSQIIVNSED
+310 SQIIVN
-323 RQNIENQIET
+323 IENTQELENKIQT
-333 SVVLKDGL
+333 STILKDSL
-341 NFENILIV
+341 NSENILIV
-349 EDEVAN
+349 QDEIVN
-355 SDAIKNETV
+355 DEAIKNEV
-364 KNENNLNSQNILI
+364 IKNENKVISENVLI
-377 VENEVVKTENNTK
+377 IQDEAIKSEDVKINNNTK
-390 VDQKLSLMDQLIQT
+390 VEQKLSLMDQLIQS
-404 NSKKDITTKIE
+404 NSKKDITAKIE
-415 ESATSN
+415 EAVSLN
-421 PQSVEQINKNSKDV
+421 PQSIEQTNKNSKEL
-435 ASNIFLAEQ
+435 ASNIFLADQ

-454 NKNEAVN
+454 NKNEAIN
-461 ILKNASSIE
+461 ILKNASGIE

-475 ANILDLDAN
+475 ANILDLNAN

-489 QNISSESLNDLSVDE
+489 QNISSENLTDLSVDE

-517 LNEKN
+517 LNEKDV
-522 IRSVDVRNL
+522 RSVDVRNL

-539 KALLEDTINIL
+539 KALLEDTINIV
-550 DDKILDIQPNLV
+550 DDKVLDIQSNLV

-648 AKTFNDSAN
+648 AKTFNDNAN

-675 SNQNQRDKR
+675 SNQNQKDKR